1 MVISPRKGNMMIVN
15 KVLKCRCT
23 WKLFDFIYTVSS
35 PNRHT
40 KKMNY
45 AQAFV
50 RVYVRERRCAVILQ
64 CWHHTEAARSGEKV
78 TVLLSWSA
86 WP

>member
-1 MVISPRKGNMMIVN
+1 MWKNSLLKAVQMVISTRKGNMMIVN

-40 KKMNY
+40 KNELC
-45 AQAFV
+45 ASLCV
-50 RVYVRERRCAVILQ
+50 SVCER
-64 CWHHTEAARSGEKV
+64 EKV
-78 TVLLSWSA
+78 RCRFAVLT
-86 WP
+86 PH